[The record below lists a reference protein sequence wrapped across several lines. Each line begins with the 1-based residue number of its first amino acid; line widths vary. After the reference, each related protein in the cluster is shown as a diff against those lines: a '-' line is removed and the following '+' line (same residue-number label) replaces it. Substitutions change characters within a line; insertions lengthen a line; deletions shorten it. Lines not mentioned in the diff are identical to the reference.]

1 MRTLDE
7 LEIKENDRQAIR
19 EASAILRARFPVRQ
33 VVVFGSKARGSDD
46 AESDI
51 DLLVLTSRPV
61 RQEEKDQMTEALFDV
76 ELQRAVVLNKLVVPL
91 EQWEQGLYRVLP
103 IHAEVARDGVLA

>member
-1 MRTLDE
+1 MRTLDD
-7 LEIKENDRQAIR
+7 LHIKENDRQAIR
-19 EASAILRARFPVRQ
+19 EATAILRSRFPVRQ
-33 VVVFGSKARGSDD
+33 VVLFGSKARGSDD
-46 AESDI
+46 AQSDI

-61 RQEEKDQMTEALFDV
+61 QQEEKDQMTDALFAV

-103 IHAEVARDGVLA
+103 IHSEVARDGVLA